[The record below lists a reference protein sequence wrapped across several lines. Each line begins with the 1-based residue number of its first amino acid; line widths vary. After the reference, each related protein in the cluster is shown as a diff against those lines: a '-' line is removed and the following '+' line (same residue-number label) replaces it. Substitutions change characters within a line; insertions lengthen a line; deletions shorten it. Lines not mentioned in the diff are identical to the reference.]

1 MKLEIVKETKWNG
14 DVWYSIKLDG
24 VYVTVGSNEKE
35 LLKVYDDAKSSPKT
49 FFETKKEV
57 LKSEEIDLSLK

>member
-14 DVWYSIKLDG
+14 DIWYSIKLDG
-24 VYVTVGSNEKE
+24 VYVAGSSNEKE

>member
-14 DVWYSIKLDG
+14 DVWYCIQLDG
-24 VYVTVGSNEKE
+24 EYVAGSSNQEK

-57 LKSEEIDLSLK
+57 LKCEEIDLSLK